1 MQVMRPDKTNVWP
14 TDWRVFLTKLA
25 WGLAVL
31 LLASGLVTWIAA
43 NWENWGHVA
52 KFALAQGAVL
62 ISAGLAL
69 LFRRRSGG
77 WGHDLGVPAA
87 LTGLAAVAT
96 GGLLA
101 LIGQT
106 YQTGADPWQLFAL
119 WTVLIIPWVFTVR
132 SVFLSVL
139 WLVLINTAFYLWIDV
154 ARLDWFGR
162 SYTTQTLL
170 ALAVNALLLLA
181 AETIWRARHDPWR
194 IVPRVA
200 AIAVGFFIGAQVM
213 EGNFLLGLAL
223 FLALYGVYRYRRP
236 DLLIMSLASFGA
248 YGSLSMLIIEY
259 AGDAFLLIVV
269 VIVGLGLGLLRFL
282 QQQVVNW
289 RRTHGGEALAAKED
303 TAGAITADAGAGT
316 LEAAKVDLASGATL
330 ATASAVD
337 ATTTTVTANATVGT
351 EAAATQS
358 TVNAA
363 AATSPVASTAE
374 VLANAQASVQADAVT
389 QAQQPAQADALDTQG
404 SDEHHPWYL
413 RLIKLFLYLL
423 LPLIILLYL
432 AVSLDLSLEALGV
445 LGGIMALVSPVLF
458 AKAQTVSRRDLV
470 GGWVACAVLLLSVPL
485 VDMRYPWPHE
495 VSAMIAVVI
504 STLLYRLAKG
514 QFVLRMLL
522 VIWALAAI
530 EFLVI
535 ERLFDRWTMM
545 PYWVLEMPAAFMFFA
560 ALLLGHLYLRGERKP
575 HFWLP
580 LFWSLLLASQIHLV
594 LAGTL
599 FYSMPFWDES
609 RPYLTVAGFLLA
621 MAPLAIL
628 AFYWRGWRD
637 QPLVYGIALLGLAA
651 LCAVW
656 TPYPPVALALSWIL
670 VAYAWRYL
678 SLLAVA
684 VAMGLFCL
692 WRLYYIL
699 NISLLDK
706 AELLLATGVGCLV
719 FAYLGQ
725 LGRNKVVAD
734 APVQAA
740 PKGILASVLLGT
752 VLVLGVA
759 NVAIVQKER
768 ILSDGQTVLLELA
781 PVDPRSLM
789 QGDYMSLNFAL
800 SQNLSALSWGLPK
813 DALAKMDA
821 QQWVVVAVQ
830 LDENKVAQLKG
841 VYLEQDGQER
851 LWSEEGP
858 VAEPSDVMRL
868 RMRRH
873 RSNWTPGTDAWFFAE
888 GSADRFDAA
897 RYGEFAVVE
906 DGQSLLRAML
916 DKDRKE
922 IK

>member
-1 MQVMRPDKTNVWP
+1 
-14 TDWRVFLTKLA
+14 
-25 WGLAVL
+25 
-31 LLASGLVTWIAA
+31 
-43 NWENWGHVA
+43 
-52 KFALAQGAVL
+52 
-62 ISAGLAL
+62 
-69 LFRRRSGG
+69 
-77 WGHDLGVPAA
+77 VPAA

-139 WLVLINTAFYLWIDV
+139 WLVLINTALYLWIDV
-154 ARLDWFGR
+154 ARLGWFGR

-213 EGNFLLGLAL
+213 EGNFLLGLVL
-223 FLALYGVYRYRRP
+223 FLVLYGIYHYRRP

-259 AGDAFLLIVV
+259 AADAFLLIVV

-282 QQQVVNW
+282 QQQVVQW
-289 RRTHGGEALAAKED
+289 RRTHGR
-303 TAGAITADAGAGT
+303 
-316 LEAAKVDLASGATL
+316 
-330 ATASAVD
+330 
-337 ATTTTVTANATVGT
+337 
-351 EAAATQS
+351 EAAATQAS
-358 TVNAA
+358 VNAA
-363 AATSPVASTAE
+363 MAASPAASTAE
-374 VLANAQASVQADAVT
+374 NLANAQASVQADA
-389 QAQQPAQADALDTQG
+389 QD

-413 RLIKLFLYLL
+413 RVIKLFLYLL

-445 LGGIMALVSPVLF
+445 LGGIMALVSPLLF
-458 AKAQTVSRRDLV
+458 AKAHTVSSRDLV
-470 GGWVACAVLLLSVPL
+470 GGWVACAVLLLSVPV

-530 EFLVI
+530 EFLMI

-594 LAGTL
+594 SAGTL

-628 AFYWRGWRD
+628 AFYWRGWRG
-637 QPLVYGIALLGLAA
+637 QPLVYGIALLGMAA

-699 NISLLDK
+699 NLSLLDK

-725 LGRNKVVAD
+725 LSRKKTGAVA
-734 APVQAA
+734 APQQA
-740 PKGILASVLLGT
+740 PKGMVASVLLGT

-813 DALAKMDA
+813 DVLAKMDA
-821 QQWVVVAVQ
+821 QQWVVVAVK

-906 DGQSLLRAML
+906 GGQSLLRAML
-916 DKDRKE
+916 DEDRKE

>member
-25 WGLAVL
+25 WGLVVL

-62 ISAGLAL
+62 VSAGLAL

-139 WLVLINTAFYLWIDV
+139 WLVLINTALYLWIDV
-154 ARLDWFGR
+154 ARLGWFGR

-213 EGNFLLGLAL
+213 EGNFLLGLVL
-223 FLALYGVYRYRRP
+223 FLVLYGIYHYRRP

-259 AGDAFLLIVV
+259 AADAFLLIVV

-282 QQQVVNW
+282 QQRVVQW
-289 RRTHGGEALAAKED
+289 RRTHGR
-303 TAGAITADAGAGT
+303 
-316 LEAAKVDLASGATL
+316 
-330 ATASAVD
+330 
-337 ATTTTVTANATVGT
+337 
-351 EAAATQS
+351 EAAATQAP
-358 TVNAA
+358 VNAA
-363 AATSPVASTAE
+363 MAASPAASTAE
-374 VLANAQASVQADAVT
+374 NLANAQASVQADA
-389 QAQQPAQADALDTQG
+389 QD

-413 RLIKLFLYLL
+413 RVIKLFLYLL

-458 AKAQTVSRRDLV
+458 AKAHTVSSRDLV
-470 GGWVACAVLLLSVPL
+470 GGWVACAVLLLSVPV

-594 LAGTL
+594 SAGTL

-637 QPLVYGIALLGLAA
+637 QPLVYGIALLGMAA

-725 LGRNKVVAD
+725 LSRKKTGAVA
-734 APVQAA
+734 APQQA
-740 PKGILASVLLGT
+740 PKGMVASVLLGT

-813 DALAKMDA
+813 DVLAKMDA

-830 LDENKVAQLKG
+830 LDANKVAQLKG

-906 DGQSLLRAML
+906 GGQSLLRAML

>member
-62 ISAGLAL
+62 VSAGLAL

-139 WLVLINTAFYLWIDV
+139 WLVLINTALYLWIDV
-154 ARLDWFGR
+154 ARLGWFGR

-213 EGNFLLGLAL
+213 EGNFLLGLVL
-223 FLALYGVYRYRRP
+223 FLVLYGIYHYRRP

-259 AGDAFLLIVV
+259 AADAFLLIVV

-282 QQQVVNW
+282 QQQVVQW
-289 RRTHGGEALAAKED
+289 RRTHGR
-303 TAGAITADAGAGT
+303 
-316 LEAAKVDLASGATL
+316 
-330 ATASAVD
+330 
-337 ATTTTVTANATVGT
+337 
-351 EAAATQS
+351 EAAATQAS
-358 TVNAA
+358 VNAA
-363 AATSPVASTAE
+363 MAASPAASTAE
-374 VLANAQASVQADAVT
+374 NLANAQASVQADA
-389 QAQQPAQADALDTQG
+389 QD

-413 RLIKLFLYLL
+413 RVIKLFLYLL

-458 AKAQTVSRRDLV
+458 AKAQTVSSRDLV
-470 GGWVACAVLLLSVPL
+470 GGWVACAVLLLSVPV

-504 STLLYRLAKG
+504 SALLYRLAKG

-530 EFLVI
+530 EFLMI

-594 LAGTL
+594 SAGTL

-637 QPLVYGIALLGLAA
+637 QPLVYGIGLLGMAA

-725 LGRNKVVAD
+725 LSRKKTGAVA
-734 APVQAA
+734 APQQA
-740 PKGILASVLLGT
+740 PKGMVASVLLGT

-813 DALAKMDA
+813 DVLAKMDA

-830 LDENKVAQLKG
+830 LDANKVAQLKG

-851 LWSEEGP
+851 LWTEEGP

-906 DGQSLLRAML
+906 GGQSLLRAML

>member
-62 ISAGLAL
+62 VSAGLAL

-139 WLVLINTAFYLWIDV
+139 WLVLINTALYLWIDV
-154 ARLDWFGR
+154 ARLGWFGR

-213 EGNFLLGLAL
+213 EGNFLLGLVL
-223 FLALYGVYRYRRP
+223 FLVLYGIYHYRRP

-259 AGDAFLLIVV
+259 AADAFLLIVV

-282 QQQVVNW
+282 QQQVVQW
-289 RRTHGGEALAAKED
+289 RRTHGR
-303 TAGAITADAGAGT
+303 
-316 LEAAKVDLASGATL
+316 
-330 ATASAVD
+330 
-337 ATTTTVTANATVGT
+337 
-351 EAAATQS
+351 EAAATQAS
-358 TVNAA
+358 VNAA
-363 AATSPVASTAE
+363 MAASPAASTAE
-374 VLANAQASVQADAVT
+374 NLANAQASVQADA
-389 QAQQPAQADALDTQG
+389 QD

-413 RLIKLFLYLL
+413 RVIKLFLYLL

-445 LGGIMALVSPVLF
+445 LGGIMALVSPLLF
-458 AKAQTVSRRDLV
+458 AKAHTVSSRDLV
-470 GGWVACAVLLLSVPL
+470 GGWVACAVLLLSVPV

-530 EFLVI
+530 EFLMI

-594 LAGTL
+594 SAGTL

-628 AFYWRGWRD
+628 AFYWRGWRG
-637 QPLVYGIALLGLAA
+637 QPLVYGIALLGMAA

-725 LGRNKVVAD
+725 LSRKKTGAVA
-734 APVQAA
+734 APQQA
-740 PKGILASVLLGT
+740 PKGMVASVLLGT

-813 DALAKMDA
+813 DVLAKMDA
-821 QQWVVVAVQ
+821 QQWVVVAVK

-906 DGQSLLRAML
+906 GGQSLLRAML
-916 DKDRKE
+916 DEDRKE

>member
-62 ISAGLAL
+62 VSAGLAL

-139 WLVLINTAFYLWIDV
+139 WLVLINTALYLWIDV
-154 ARLDWFGR
+154 ARLGWFGR

-213 EGNFLLGLAL
+213 EGNFLLGLVL
-223 FLALYGVYRYRRP
+223 FLVLYGIYHYRRP

-259 AGDAFLLIVV
+259 AADAFLLIVV

-282 QQQVVNW
+282 QQQVVQW
-289 RRTHGGEALAAKED
+289 RRTHGR
-303 TAGAITADAGAGT
+303 
-316 LEAAKVDLASGATL
+316 
-330 ATASAVD
+330 
-337 ATTTTVTANATVGT
+337 
-351 EAAATQS
+351 EAAATQAS
-358 TVNAA
+358 VNAA
-363 AATSPVASTAE
+363 MAASPAASTAE
-374 VLANAQASVQADAVT
+374 NLANAQASVQADA
-389 QAQQPAQADALDTQG
+389 QD

-413 RLIKLFLYLL
+413 RVIKLFLYLL

-458 AKAQTVSRRDLV
+458 AKAHTVSSRDLV
-470 GGWVACAVLLLSVPL
+470 GGWVACAVLLLSVPV

-530 EFLVI
+530 EFLMI

-594 LAGTL
+594 SAGTL

-637 QPLVYGIALLGLAA
+637 QPLVYGIALLGMAA

-725 LGRNKVVAD
+725 LSRKKTGAVA
-734 APVQAA
+734 APQKA
-740 PKGILASVLLGT
+740 PKGMVASVLLGT

-813 DALAKMDA
+813 DVLAKMDA
-821 QQWVVVAVQ
+821 QQWVVVAVK

-916 DKDRKE
+916 DKDKKE

>member
-1 MQVMRPDKTNVWP
+1 M
-14 TDWRVFLTKLA
+14 FLTKLA

-62 ISAGLAL
+62 VSAGLAL

-139 WLVLINTAFYLWIDV
+139 WLVLINTALYLWIDV
-154 ARLDWFGR
+154 ARLGWFGR

-213 EGNFLLGLAL
+213 EGNFLLGLVL
-223 FLALYGVYRYRRP
+223 FLVLYGIYHYRRP

-259 AGDAFLLIVV
+259 AADAFLLIVV

-282 QQQVVNW
+282 QQQVVQW
-289 RRTHGGEALAAKED
+289 RRTHGR
-303 TAGAITADAGAGT
+303 
-316 LEAAKVDLASGATL
+316 
-330 ATASAVD
+330 
-337 ATTTTVTANATVGT
+337 
-351 EAAATQS
+351 EAAATQAS
-358 TVNAA
+358 VNAA
-363 AATSPVASTAE
+363 MAASPAASTAE
-374 VLANAQASVQADAVT
+374 NLANAQASVQADA
-389 QAQQPAQADALDTQG
+389 QD

-413 RLIKLFLYLL
+413 RVIKLFLYLL

-458 AKAQTVSRRDLV
+458 AKAHTVSSRDLV
-470 GGWVACAVLLLSVPL
+470 GGWVACAVLLLSVPV

-530 EFLVI
+530 EFLMI

-594 LAGTL
+594 SAGTL

-637 QPLVYGIALLGLAA
+637 QPLVYGIALLGMAA

-725 LGRNKVVAD
+725 LSRKKTGAVA
-734 APVQAA
+734 APQQA
-740 PKGILASVLLGT
+740 PKGMVASVLLGT

-813 DALAKMDA
+813 DVLAKMDA
-821 QQWVVVAVQ
+821 QQWVVVAVK

-851 LWSEEGP
+851 LWTEEGP

-906 DGQSLLRAML
+906 GGQSLLRAML
-916 DKDRKE
+916 DEDRKE

>member
-1 MQVMRPDKTNVWP
+1 MQVMRPDKTTVWP

-62 ISAGLAL
+62 VSAGLAL

-139 WLVLINTAFYLWIDV
+139 WLVLINTALYLWIDV
-154 ARLDWFGR
+154 ARLGWFGR
-162 SYTTQTLL
+162 SYTTQTWL
-170 ALAVNALLLLA
+170 ALAANALLLLA

-213 EGNFLLGLAL
+213 EGNFLLGLVL
-223 FLALYGVYRYRRP
+223 FLVLYGIYHYRRP

-259 AGDAFLLIVV
+259 AADAFLLIVV

-282 QQQVVNW
+282 QQQVVQW
-289 RRTHGGEALAAKED
+289 RRTHGR
-303 TAGAITADAGAGT
+303 
-316 LEAAKVDLASGATL
+316 
-330 ATASAVD
+330 
-337 ATTTTVTANATVGT
+337 
-351 EAAATQS
+351 EAAATQAS
-358 TVNAA
+358 VNAA
-363 AATSPVASTAE
+363 MAASPAASTAE
-374 VLANAQASVQADAVT
+374 SLANAQASVQADA
-389 QAQQPAQADALDTQG
+389 QD

-413 RLIKLFLYLL
+413 RVIKLFLYLL

-458 AKAQTVSRRDLV
+458 AKAHTVSSRDLV
-470 GGWVACAVLLLSVPL
+470 GGWVACAVLLLSVPV

-594 LAGTL
+594 SAGTL

-637 QPLVYGIALLGLAA
+637 QPLVYGIALLGMAA

-725 LGRNKVVAD
+725 LSRKKTGAVA
-734 APVQAA
+734 APQQA
-740 PKGILASVLLGT
+740 PKGMVASVLLGT

-813 DALAKMDA
+813 DVLAKMDA

-830 LDENKVAQLKG
+830 LDANKVAQLKG

-851 LWSEEGP
+851 LWTEEGP

-906 DGQSLLRAML
+906 GGQSLLRAML
-916 DKDRKE
+916 DEDRKE

>member
-1 MQVMRPDKTNVWP
+1 MREMIRGAYPSMQVMRPDKTNVWP

-62 ISAGLAL
+62 VSAGLAL

-139 WLVLINTAFYLWIDV
+139 WLVLINTALYLWIDV
-154 ARLDWFGR
+154 ARLGWFGR

-181 AETIWRARHDPWR
+181 AETIWRARHDQWR

-213 EGNFLLGLAL
+213 EGNFLLGLVL
-223 FLALYGVYRYRRP
+223 FLVLYGIYHYRRP

-259 AGDAFLLIVV
+259 AADAFLLIVV

-282 QQQVVNW
+282 QQQVVQW
-289 RRTHGGEALAAKED
+289 RRTHGR
-303 TAGAITADAGAGT
+303 
-316 LEAAKVDLASGATL
+316 
-330 ATASAVD
+330 
-337 ATTTTVTANATVGT
+337 
-351 EAAATQS
+351 EAAATQAS
-358 TVNAA
+358 VNAA
-363 AATSPVASTAE
+363 MAASPAASTAE
-374 VLANAQASVQADAVT
+374 NLANAQASVQADA
-389 QAQQPAQADALDTQG
+389 QD

-413 RLIKLFLYLL
+413 RVIKLFLYLL

-458 AKAQTVSRRDLV
+458 AKAQTVSSRDLV
-470 GGWVACAVLLLSVPL
+470 GGWVACAVLLLSVPV

-594 LAGTL
+594 SAGTL

-637 QPLVYGIALLGLAA
+637 QPLVYGIALLGMAV

-725 LGRNKVVAD
+725 LSRKKAGAVA
-734 APVQAA
+734 APQQA
-740 PKGILASVLLGT
+740 PKGMVASVLLGT

-813 DALAKMDA
+813 DVLAKMDA

-830 LDENKVAQLKG
+830 LDANKVAQLKG

-851 LWSEEGP
+851 LWTEEGP

-906 DGQSLLRAML
+906 GGQSLLRAML
-916 DKDRKE
+916 DEDRKE

>member
-31 LLASGLVTWIAA
+31 LPASGLVTWIAA

-52 KFALAQGAVL
+52 KFTLAQGAVL
-62 ISAGLAL
+62 VSAGLAL

-139 WLVLINTAFYLWIDV
+139 WLVLINTALYLWIDV
-154 ARLDWFGR
+154 ARLGWFGR

-213 EGNFLLGLAL
+213 EGNFLLGLVL
-223 FLALYGVYRYRRP
+223 FLVLYGIYHYRRP

-259 AGDAFLLIVV
+259 AADAFLLIVV

-282 QQQVVNW
+282 QQQVVQW
-289 RRTHGGEALAAKED
+289 RRTHGR
-303 TAGAITADAGAGT
+303 
-316 LEAAKVDLASGATL
+316 
-330 ATASAVD
+330 
-337 ATTTTVTANATVGT
+337 
-351 EAAATQS
+351 EAAATQAS
-358 TVNAA
+358 VNAA
-363 AATSPVASTAE
+363 MAASPAASTAE
-374 VLANAQASVQADAVT
+374 NLANAQASVQADA
-389 QAQQPAQADALDTQG
+389 QD

-413 RLIKLFLYLL
+413 RVIKLFLYLL

-458 AKAQTVSRRDLV
+458 AKAHTVSSRDLV
-470 GGWVACAVLLLSVPL
+470 GGWVACAVLLLSVPV

-545 PYWVLEMPAAFMFFA
+545 PYWVLEMPAVFMFFA

-594 LAGTL
+594 SAGTL

-637 QPLVYGIALLGLAA
+637 QPLVYGIALLGMAA

-725 LGRNKVVAD
+725 LSRKKTGAVA
-734 APVQAA
+734 APQQA
-740 PKGILASVLLGT
+740 PKGMVASVLLGT

-800 SQNLSALSWGLPK
+800 SQNLSALSWDLPK
-813 DALAKMDA
+813 DVLAKMDA

-830 LDENKVAQLKG
+830 LDANKVAQLKG

-851 LWSEEGP
+851 LWTEEGP

-906 DGQSLLRAML
+906 GGQSLLRAML

>member
-1 MQVMRPDKTNVWP
+1 M
-14 TDWRVFLTKLA
+14 FLTKLA

-62 ISAGLAL
+62 VSAGLAL

-139 WLVLINTAFYLWIDV
+139 WLVLINTALYLWIDV
-154 ARLDWFGR
+154 ARLGWFGR

-213 EGNFLLGLAL
+213 EGNFLLGLVL
-223 FLALYGVYRYRRP
+223 FLVLYGIYHYRRP

-259 AGDAFLLIVV
+259 ASDAFLLIVV

-282 QQQVVNW
+282 QQQVVQW
-289 RRTHGGEALAAKED
+289 RRTHGR
-303 TAGAITADAGAGT
+303 
-316 LEAAKVDLASGATL
+316 
-330 ATASAVD
+330 
-337 ATTTTVTANATVGT
+337 
-351 EAAATQS
+351 EAAATQAS
-358 TVNAA
+358 VNAA
-363 AATSPVASTAE
+363 MAASPAASTAE
-374 VLANAQASVQADAVT
+374 NLANAQASVQADA
-389 QAQQPAQADALDTQG
+389 QD

-413 RLIKLFLYLL
+413 RVIKLFLYLL

-458 AKAQTVSRRDLV
+458 AKAHTVSSRDLV
-470 GGWVACAVLLLSVPL
+470 GGWVACAVLLLSVPV

-530 EFLVI
+530 EFLMI

-594 LAGTL
+594 SAGTL

-628 AFYWRGWRD
+628 AFYWRGWRG
-637 QPLVYGIALLGLAA
+637 QPLVYGIALLGMAA

-725 LGRNKVVAD
+725 LSRKKAGAVAV
-734 APVQAA
+734 PQQA
-740 PKGILASVLLGT
+740 PKGMVASVLLGT
-752 VLVLGVA
+752 GLVLGVA

-813 DALAKMDA
+813 DVLAKMDA

-830 LDENKVAQLKG
+830 LDANKVAQLKG

-851 LWSEEGP
+851 LWTEEGP

-916 DKDRKE
+916 DKDKKE

>member
-62 ISAGLAL
+62 VSAGLAL

-139 WLVLINTAFYLWIDV
+139 WLVLINTALYLWIDV
-154 ARLDWFGR
+154 ARLGWFGR

-194 IVPRVA
+194 IVSRVA

-213 EGNFLLGLAL
+213 EGNFLLGLVL
-223 FLALYGVYRYRRP
+223 FLVLYGIYHYRRP

-259 AGDAFLLIVV
+259 AADAFLLIVV

-282 QQQVVNW
+282 QQQVVQW
-289 RRTHGGEALAAKED
+289 RRTHGR
-303 TAGAITADAGAGT
+303 
-316 LEAAKVDLASGATL
+316 
-330 ATASAVD
+330 
-337 ATTTTVTANATVGT
+337 
-351 EAAATQS
+351 EAAATQAS
-358 TVNAA
+358 VNAA
-363 AATSPVASTAE
+363 MAASPAASTAE
-374 VLANAQASVQADAVT
+374 NLANAQASVQADA
-389 QAQQPAQADALDTQG
+389 QA

-413 RLIKLFLYLL
+413 RVIKLFLYLL

-458 AKAQTVSRRDLV
+458 AKAHTVSSRDLV
-470 GGWVACAVLLLSVPL
+470 GGWVACAVLLLSVPV

-530 EFLVI
+530 EFLMI

-594 LAGTL
+594 SAGTL

-637 QPLVYGIALLGLAA
+637 QPLVYGIALLGMAA

-699 NISLLDK
+699 NISLLGK
-706 AELLLATGVGCLV
+706 AELLLATGAGCLV

-725 LGRNKVVAD
+725 LSRKKTGAVA
-734 APVQAA
+734 APQQA
-740 PKGILASVLLGT
+740 PKGMVASVLLGT

-800 SQNLSALSWGLPK
+800 SQTLSALSWGLPK
-813 DALAKMDA
+813 DVLAKMDA

-830 LDENKVAQLKG
+830 LDANKVAQLKG

-906 DGQSLLRAML
+906 GGQSLLRAML

>member
-62 ISAGLAL
+62 VSAGLAL

-139 WLVLINTAFYLWIDV
+139 WLVLINTALYLWIDV
-154 ARLDWFGR
+154 ARLGWFGR
-162 SYTTQTLL
+162 GYTTQTLL

-213 EGNFLLGLAL
+213 EGNFLLGLVL
-223 FLALYGVYRYRRP
+223 FLVLYGIYHYRRP

-259 AGDAFLLIVV
+259 AADAFLLIVV

-282 QQQVVNW
+282 QQQVVQW
-289 RRTHGGEALAAKED
+289 RRTHGR
-303 TAGAITADAGAGT
+303 
-316 LEAAKVDLASGATL
+316 
-330 ATASAVD
+330 
-337 ATTTTVTANATVGT
+337 
-351 EAAATQS
+351 EAAATQAS
-358 TVNAA
+358 VNAA
-363 AATSPVASTAE
+363 MAASPAASTAE
-374 VLANAQASVQADAVT
+374 NLANAQASVQADA
-389 QAQQPAQADALDTQG
+389 QD

-413 RLIKLFLYLL
+413 RVIKLFLYLL

-458 AKAQTVSRRDLV
+458 AKAQTVSSRDLV
-470 GGWVACAVLLLSVPL
+470 GGWVACAVLLLSVPV

-530 EFLVI
+530 EFLMI

-594 LAGTL
+594 SAGTL

-637 QPLVYGIALLGLAA
+637 QPLVYGIGLLGMAA

-725 LGRNKVVAD
+725 LSRKKTGAVA
-734 APVQAA
+734 APQQA
-740 PKGILASVLLGT
+740 PKGMVASVLLGT

-813 DALAKMDA
+813 DVLAKMDA

-830 LDENKVAQLKG
+830 LDANKVAQLKG

-851 LWSEEGP
+851 LWTEEGP

-906 DGQSLLRAML
+906 GGQSLLRAML

>member
-62 ISAGLAL
+62 VSAGLAL

-139 WLVLINTAFYLWIDV
+139 WLVLINTALYLWIDV
-154 ARLDWFGR
+154 ARLGWFGR
-162 SYTTQTLL
+162 SYTTQTWL
-170 ALAVNALLLLA
+170 ALAANALLLLA

-213 EGNFLLGLAL
+213 EGNFLLGLVL
-223 FLALYGVYRYRRP
+223 FLVLYGIYHYRRP

-259 AGDAFLLIVV
+259 AADAFLLIVV

-282 QQQVVNW
+282 QQQVVQW
-289 RRTHGGEALAAKED
+289 RRTHGREG
-303 TAGAITADAGAGT
+303 
-316 LEAAKVDLASGATL
+316 
-330 ATASAVD
+330 
-337 ATTTTVTANATVGT
+337 
-351 EAAATQS
+351 AATQAS
-358 TVNAA
+358 VNAA
-363 AATSPVASTAE
+363 MAASPAASTAE
-374 VLANAQASVQADAVT
+374 NLANAQASVQADA
-389 QAQQPAQADALDTQG
+389 QD

-413 RLIKLFLYLL
+413 RVIKLFLYLL

-458 AKAQTVSRRDLV
+458 AKAQTVSSRDLV
-470 GGWVACAVLLLSVPL
+470 GGWVACAVLLLSVPV

-530 EFLVI
+530 EFLMI

-594 LAGTL
+594 SAGTL

-637 QPLVYGIALLGLAA
+637 QPLVYGIALLGMAA

-725 LGRNKVVAD
+725 LSRKKTGAVA
-734 APVQAA
+734 APQQA
-740 PKGILASVLLGT
+740 PKGMVASVLLGT

-813 DALAKMDA
+813 DVLAKMDA

-851 LWSEEGP
+851 LWTEEGP

-906 DGQSLLRAML
+906 GGQSLLRAML
-916 DKDRKE
+916 DEDRKE

>member
-43 NWENWGHVA
+43 NWENWGHAA

-282 QQQVVNW
+282 QQQVVHW
-289 RRTHGGEALAAKED
+289 RRTHGSEALAVKD
-303 TAGAITADAGAGT
+303 DVVSDVTLGTA
-316 LEAAKVDLASGATL
+316 L
-330 ATASAVD
+330 ATGAAATN
-337 ATTTTVTANATVGT
+337 ATTKTNAGT
-351 EAAATQS
+351 EAAATQAS
-358 TVNAA
+358 VNAA
-363 AATSPVASTAE
+363 MASSPAASTAQI
-374 VLANAQASVQADAVT
+374 LANAQFSVHADA
-389 QAQQPAQADALDTQG
+389 QD

-413 RLIKLFLYLL
+413 RVIKLFLYLL

-458 AKAQTVSRRDLV
+458 AKAQTVSSRDLV

-637 QPLVYGIALLGLAA
+637 QPLVYGIALLGLTA

>member
-1 MQVMRPDKTNVWP
+1 MQVMRPDKTTVWP

-62 ISAGLAL
+62 VSAGLAL

-139 WLVLINTAFYLWIDV
+139 WLVLINTALYLWIDV
-154 ARLDWFGR
+154 ARLGWFGR

-213 EGNFLLGLAL
+213 EGNFLLGLVL
-223 FLALYGVYRYRRP
+223 FLVLYGIYHYRRP

-259 AGDAFLLIVV
+259 AADAFLLIVV

-282 QQQVVNW
+282 QQQVVQW
-289 RRTHGGEALAAKED
+289 RRTHGR
-303 TAGAITADAGAGT
+303 
-316 LEAAKVDLASGATL
+316 
-330 ATASAVD
+330 
-337 ATTTTVTANATVGT
+337 
-351 EAAATQS
+351 EAAATQAS
-358 TVNAA
+358 VNAA
-363 AATSPVASTAE
+363 MAASPAVSTAE
-374 VLANAQASVQADAVT
+374 NLANAQASVQADA
-389 QAQQPAQADALDTQG
+389 QD

-413 RLIKLFLYLL
+413 RVIKLFLYLL

-458 AKAQTVSRRDLV
+458 AKAQTVSSRDLV
-470 GGWVACAVLLLSVPL
+470 GGWVACAVLLLSVPV

-530 EFLVI
+530 EFLMI

-545 PYWVLEMPAAFMFFA
+545 PYWVLELPAAFMFFA

-594 LAGTL
+594 SAGTL

-637 QPLVYGIALLGLAA
+637 QPLVYGIALLGMAA

-725 LGRNKVVAD
+725 LSRKKTGAVA
-734 APVQAA
+734 APQQA
-740 PKGILASVLLGT
+740 PKGMVASVLLGA

-813 DALAKMDA
+813 DVLAKVDA

-851 LWSEEGP
+851 LWTEEGP

-906 DGQSLLRAML
+906 GGQSLLRAML
-916 DKDRKE
+916 DEDRKE

>member
-62 ISAGLAL
+62 VSAGLAL

-139 WLVLINTAFYLWIDV
+139 WLVLINTALYLWIDV
-154 ARLDWFGR
+154 ARLGWFGR

-213 EGNFLLGLAL
+213 EGNFLLGLVL
-223 FLALYGVYRYRRP
+223 FLVLYGIYHYRRP

-259 AGDAFLLIVV
+259 AADAFLLIVV

-282 QQQVVNW
+282 QQQVVQW
-289 RRTHGGEALAAKED
+289 RRTHGR
-303 TAGAITADAGAGT
+303 
-316 LEAAKVDLASGATL
+316 
-330 ATASAVD
+330 
-337 ATTTTVTANATVGT
+337 
-351 EAAATQS
+351 EAAATQAS
-358 TVNAA
+358 VNAA
-363 AATSPVASTAE
+363 IAASPAASTAE
-374 VLANAQASVQADAVT
+374 NLANAQASVQADA
-389 QAQQPAQADALDTQG
+389 QD

-413 RLIKLFLYLL
+413 RVIKLFLYLL

-445 LGGIMALVSPVLF
+445 LGGIMALVSPLLF
-458 AKAQTVSRRDLV
+458 AKAHTVSSRDLV
-470 GGWVACAVLLLSVPL
+470 GGWVACAVLLLSVPV

-530 EFLVI
+530 EFLMI

-594 LAGTL
+594 SAGTL

-628 AFYWRGWRD
+628 AFYWRGWRG
-637 QPLVYGIALLGLAA
+637 QPLVYGIALLGMAA

-725 LGRNKVVAD
+725 LSRKKAGAVA
-734 APVQAA
+734 APQQA
-740 PKGILASVLLGT
+740 PKGMVASVLLGT

-906 DGQSLLRAML
+906 GGQSLLRAML

>member
-62 ISAGLAL
+62 VSAGLAL

-139 WLVLINTAFYLWIDV
+139 WLVLINTALYLWIDV
-154 ARLDWFGR
+154 ARLGWFGR

-213 EGNFLLGLAL
+213 EGNFLLGLVL
-223 FLALYGVYRYRRP
+223 FLVLYGIYHYRRP

-259 AGDAFLLIVV
+259 AADAFLLIVV

-282 QQQVVNW
+282 QQQVVQW
-289 RRTHGGEALAAKED
+289 RRTHGR
-303 TAGAITADAGAGT
+303 
-316 LEAAKVDLASGATL
+316 
-330 ATASAVD
+330 
-337 ATTTTVTANATVGT
+337 
-351 EAAATQS
+351 EAAATQAS
-358 TVNAA
+358 VNAA
-363 AATSPVASTAE
+363 MAASPAASTAE
-374 VLANAQASVQADAVT
+374 NLANAQASVQADA
-389 QAQQPAQADALDTQG
+389 QD

-413 RLIKLFLYLL
+413 RVIKLFLYLL

-458 AKAQTVSRRDLV
+458 AKAHTVSSRDLV
-470 GGWVACAVLLLSVPL
+470 GGWVACAVLLLSVPV

-530 EFLVI
+530 EFLMI

-594 LAGTL
+594 SAGTL

-637 QPLVYGIALLGLAA
+637 QPLVYGIALLGMAA

-725 LGRNKVVAD
+725 LSRKKAGAVA
-734 APVQAA
+734 APQQA
-740 PKGILASVLLGT
+740 PKGMVASVLLGT
-752 VLVLGVA
+752 ALVLGVA

-813 DALAKMDA
+813 DVLAKMDA

-851 LWSEEGP
+851 LWTEEGP

-906 DGQSLLRAML
+906 GGQSLLRAML
-916 DKDRKE
+916 DEDRKE

>member
-1 MQVMRPDKTNVWP
+1 M
-14 TDWRVFLTKLA
+14 FLTKLA

-62 ISAGLAL
+62 VSAGLAL

-139 WLVLINTAFYLWIDV
+139 WLVLINTALYLWIDV
-154 ARLDWFGR
+154 ARLGWFGR

-213 EGNFLLGLAL
+213 EGNFLLGLVL
-223 FLALYGVYRYRRP
+223 FLVLYGIYHYRRP

-259 AGDAFLLIVV
+259 AADAFLLIVV

-282 QQQVVNW
+282 QQQVVQW
-289 RRTHGGEALAAKED
+289 RRTHGR
-303 TAGAITADAGAGT
+303 
-316 LEAAKVDLASGATL
+316 
-330 ATASAVD
+330 
-337 ATTTTVTANATVGT
+337 
-351 EAAATQS
+351 EAAATQAS
-358 TVNAA
+358 VNTAMAA
-363 AATSPVASTAE
+363 SPAASTADN
-374 VLANAQASVQADAVT
+374 LANAQASVQADA
-389 QAQQPAQADALDTQG
+389 QD

-413 RLIKLFLYLL
+413 RVIKLFLYLL

-458 AKAQTVSRRDLV
+458 AKAHTVSSRDLV
-470 GGWVACAVLLLSVPL
+470 GGWVACAVLLLSVPV

-530 EFLVI
+530 EFLMI

-594 LAGTL
+594 SAGTL

-628 AFYWRGWRD
+628 AFYWRGWRG
-637 QPLVYGIALLGLAA
+637 QPLVYGIALLGMAA

-725 LGRNKVVAD
+725 LSRKKTGAVA
-734 APVQAA
+734 APQQA
-740 PKGILASVLLGT
+740 PKGMVASVLLGT

-813 DALAKMDA
+813 DVLAKMDA

-830 LDENKVAQLKG
+830 LDANKVAQLKG

-851 LWSEEGP
+851 LWTEEGP

-906 DGQSLLRAML
+906 GGQSLLRAML

>member
-162 SYTTQTLL
+162 SYTSQTLL

-289 RRTHGGEALAAKED
+289 RRTHGSEALAVKD
-303 TAGAITADAGAGT
+303 DVVSDVTLGTA
-316 LEAAKVDLASGATL
+316 L
-330 ATASAVD
+330 ATD
-337 ATTTTVTANATVGT
+337 AAATNATAKTNAGT
-351 EAAATQS
+351 EAAATQAS
-358 TVNAA
+358 VNAA
-363 AATSPVASTAE
+363 MASSPAASTAQI
-374 VLANAQASVQADAVT
+374 LANAQVSVHADA
-389 QAQQPAQADALDTQG
+389 QD

-413 RLIKLFLYLL
+413 RVIKLFLYLL

-458 AKAQTVSRRDLV
+458 AKAQTVSSRDLV

-637 QPLVYGIALLGLAA
+637 QSLVYGIALLGLAA

>member
-62 ISAGLAL
+62 VFAGLAL

-139 WLVLINTAFYLWIDV
+139 WLVLINTALYLWIDV
-154 ARLDWFGR
+154 ARLGWFGR

-213 EGNFLLGLAL
+213 EGNFLLGLVL
-223 FLALYGVYRYRRP
+223 FLVLYGIYHYRRP

-259 AGDAFLLIVV
+259 AADAFLLIVV

-282 QQQVVNW
+282 QQQVVQW
-289 RRTHGGEALAAKED
+289 RRTHGR
-303 TAGAITADAGAGT
+303 
-316 LEAAKVDLASGATL
+316 
-330 ATASAVD
+330 
-337 ATTTTVTANATVGT
+337 
-351 EAAATQS
+351 EAAATQAS
-358 TVNAA
+358 VNAA
-363 AATSPVASTAE
+363 MAASPAASTAE
-374 VLANAQASVQADAVT
+374 NLANAQASVQADA
-389 QAQQPAQADALDTQG
+389 QD

-413 RLIKLFLYLL
+413 RVIKLFLYLL

-445 LGGIMALVSPVLF
+445 LGGIMALVSPLLF
-458 AKAQTVSRRDLV
+458 AKAHTVSSRDLV
-470 GGWVACAVLLLSVPL
+470 GGWVACAVLLLSVPV

-545 PYWVLEMPAAFMFFA
+545 PYWVLELPAAFMFFA

-594 LAGTL
+594 SAGTL

-637 QPLVYGIALLGLAA
+637 QPLVYGIALLGMAV

-725 LGRNKVVAD
+725 LSRKKAGAVA
-734 APVQAA
+734 APQQA
-740 PKGILASVLLGT
+740 PKGMVASVLLGT

-813 DALAKMDA
+813 DVLAKMDA

-830 LDENKVAQLKG
+830 LDANKVAQLKG

-906 DGQSLLRAML
+906 GGQSLLRAML

>member
-1 MQVMRPDKTNVWP
+1 M
-14 TDWRVFLTKLA
+14 FLTKLA

-31 LLASGLVTWIAA
+31 LLASGLMTWIAA

-62 ISAGLAL
+62 VSAGLAL

-139 WLVLINTAFYLWIDV
+139 WLVLINTALYLWIDV
-154 ARLDWFGR
+154 ARLGWFGR

-213 EGNFLLGLAL
+213 EGNFLLGLVL
-223 FLALYGVYRYRRP
+223 FLVLYGIYHYRRP

-259 AGDAFLLIVV
+259 AADAFLLIVV

-282 QQQVVNW
+282 QQQVVQW
-289 RRTHGGEALAAKED
+289 RRTHGR
-303 TAGAITADAGAGT
+303 
-316 LEAAKVDLASGATL
+316 
-330 ATASAVD
+330 
-337 ATTTTVTANATVGT
+337 
-351 EAAATQS
+351 EAAATQAS
-358 TVNAA
+358 VNTAMAA
-363 AATSPVASTAE
+363 SPAASTADN
-374 VLANAQASVQADAVT
+374 LANAQASVQADA
-389 QAQQPAQADALDTQG
+389 QD

-413 RLIKLFLYLL
+413 RVIKLFLYLL

-445 LGGIMALVSPVLF
+445 LGGIMALVSPLLF
-458 AKAQTVSRRDLV
+458 AKAHTVSSRDLV
-470 GGWVACAVLLLSVPL
+470 GGWVACAVLLLSVPV

-530 EFLVI
+530 EFLMI

-594 LAGTL
+594 SAGTL

-628 AFYWRGWRD
+628 AFYWRGWRG
-637 QPLVYGIALLGLAA
+637 QPLVYGIALLGMAA

-725 LGRNKVVAD
+725 LSRKKTGAVA
-734 APVQAA
+734 APQQA
-740 PKGILASVLLGT
+740 PKGMVASVLLGT

-813 DALAKMDA
+813 DVLAKMDA
-821 QQWVVVAVQ
+821 QQWVVVAVK

-851 LWSEEGP
+851 LWTEEGP

-906 DGQSLLRAML
+906 GGQSLLRAML
-916 DKDRKE
+916 DEDRKE

>member
-162 SYTTQTLL
+162 SYTSQTLL

-213 EGNFLLGLAL
+213 EGNFLLGLVL

-282 QQQVVNW
+282 QQQVVHW
-289 RRTHGGEALAAKED
+289 RRTHGSEALAVKD
-303 TAGAITADAGAGT
+303 DVVSDVTLGTA
-316 LEAAKVDLASGATL
+316 L
-330 ATASAVD
+330 ATDAAATN
-337 ATTTTVTANATVGT
+337 ATTKTNAGT
-351 EAAATQS
+351 EAAATQAS
-358 TVNAA
+358 VNAA
-363 AATSPVASTAE
+363 MASSPAASTAQI
-374 VLANAQASVQADAVT
+374 LANAQVSVHADA
-389 QAQQPAQADALDTQG
+389 QD

-413 RLIKLFLYLL
+413 RVIKLFLYLL

-445 LGGIMALVSPVLF
+445 LGGIMALVAPVLF
-458 AKAQTVSRRDLV
+458 AKAQTVSSRDLV

>member
-139 WLVLINTAFYLWIDV
+139 WLVLINTALYLWIDV
-154 ARLDWFGR
+154 ARLGWFGR

-213 EGNFLLGLAL
+213 EGNFLLGLVL
-223 FLALYGVYRYRRP
+223 FLVLYGIYHYRRP
-236 DLLIMSLASFGA
+236 DLLIISLASFGA

-259 AGDAFLLIVV
+259 AADAFLLIVV

-282 QQQVVNW
+282 QQQVVQW
-289 RRTHGGEALAAKED
+289 RRTHGR
-303 TAGAITADAGAGT
+303 
-316 LEAAKVDLASGATL
+316 
-330 ATASAVD
+330 
-337 ATTTTVTANATVGT
+337 
-351 EAAATQS
+351 EAAATQAS
-358 TVNAA
+358 VNAA
-363 AATSPVASTAE
+363 MAASPAASTAE
-374 VLANAQASVQADAVT
+374 NLANAQASVQVDA
-389 QAQQPAQADALDTQG
+389 QD

-413 RLIKLFLYLL
+413 RVIKLFLYLL

-458 AKAQTVSRRDLV
+458 AKAQTVSSRDLV
-470 GGWVACAVLLLSVPL
+470 GGWVACAVLLLSVPV

-530 EFLVI
+530 EFLMI

-545 PYWVLEMPAAFMFFA
+545 PYWVLEIPAAFMFFA

-594 LAGTL
+594 SAGTL

-637 QPLVYGIALLGLAA
+637 QPLVYGIALLGMAA

-725 LGRNKVVAD
+725 LSRKKTGAVA
-734 APVQAA
+734 APQQA
-740 PKGILASVLLGT
+740 PKGMVASVLLGT

-813 DALAKMDA
+813 DVLAKMDA

-830 LDENKVAQLKG
+830 LDANKVAQLKG

-851 LWSEEGP
+851 LWTEEGP

-906 DGQSLLRAML
+906 GGQSLLRAML

>member
-1 MQVMRPDKTNVWP
+1 M
-14 TDWRVFLTKLA
+14 FLTKLA

-162 SYTTQTLL
+162 SYTSQTLL

-194 IVPRVA
+194 IVPRVV

-282 QQQVVNW
+282 QQQVVHW
-289 RRTHGGEALAAKED
+289 RRTHGSEALAVKD
-303 TAGAITADAGAGT
+303 DVVSDVTLGTA
-316 LEAAKVDLASGATL
+316 L
-330 ATASAVD
+330 ATDAAATK
-337 ATTTTVTANATVGT
+337 ATTKTNAGT
-351 EAAATQS
+351 EAAATQAS
-358 TVNAA
+358 VNAA
-363 AATSPVASTAE
+363 MASSPAASTAQI
-374 VLANAQASVQADAVT
+374 LANAQASVQADA
-389 QAQQPAQADALDTQG
+389 QD

-413 RLIKLFLYLL
+413 RVIKLFLYLL

-458 AKAQTVSRRDLV
+458 AKAQTVSSRDLV
-470 GGWVACAVLLLSVPL
+470 GGWVACAVLLLSVPV

-535 ERLFDRWTMM
+535 ERLFDRWAMM

-740 PKGILASVLLGT
+740 PKGILASVLLGA

>member
-1 MQVMRPDKTNVWP
+1 M
-14 TDWRVFLTKLA
+14 FLTKLA

-162 SYTTQTLL
+162 SYTSQTLL

-213 EGNFLLGLAL
+213 EGNFLLGLVL
-223 FLALYGVYRYRRP
+223 FLVLYGIYHYRRP

-282 QQQVVNW
+282 QQQVVHW
-289 RRTHGGEALAAKED
+289 RRTHGSEALAVKD
-303 TAGAITADAGAGT
+303 DVVSDVTLGT
-316 LEAAKVDLASGATL
+316 VL
-330 ATASAVD
+330 ATDAAATN
-337 ATTTTVTANATVGT
+337 ATTKTNAGT
-351 EAAATQS
+351 EAAATQAS
-358 TVNAA
+358 VNAA
-363 AATSPVASTAE
+363 MASSPAASTAQI
-374 VLANAQASVQADAVT
+374 LANAQVSVHADA
-389 QAQQPAQADALDTQG
+389 QD

-413 RLIKLFLYLL
+413 RVIKLFLYLL

-458 AKAQTVSRRDLV
+458 AKAQTVSSRDLV

-535 ERLFDRWTMM
+535 ERLFDRWAMM

-628 AFYWRGWRD
+628 AFYWRGWRG

>member
-62 ISAGLAL
+62 VSAGLAL

-139 WLVLINTAFYLWIDV
+139 WLVLINTALYLWIDV
-154 ARLDWFGR
+154 ARLGWFGR

-213 EGNFLLGLAL
+213 EGNFLLGLVL
-223 FLALYGVYRYRRP
+223 FLVLYGIYHYRRP

-259 AGDAFLLIVV
+259 AADAFLLIVV

-282 QQQVVNW
+282 QQQVVQW
-289 RRTHGGEALAAKED
+289 RRTHGR
-303 TAGAITADAGAGT
+303 
-316 LEAAKVDLASGATL
+316 
-330 ATASAVD
+330 
-337 ATTTTVTANATVGT
+337 
-351 EAAATQS
+351 EAAATQAP
-358 TVNAA
+358 VNAA
-363 AATSPVASTAE
+363 MAASPAASTAE
-374 VLANAQASVQADAVT
+374 NLANAQASVQADA
-389 QAQQPAQADALDTQG
+389 QD

-413 RLIKLFLYLL
+413 RVIKLFLYLL

-458 AKAQTVSRRDLV
+458 AKAHTVSSRDLV
-470 GGWVACAVLLLSVPL
+470 GGWVACAVLLLSVPV

-594 LAGTL
+594 SAGTL

-637 QPLVYGIALLGLAA
+637 QPLVYGIALLGMAA

-725 LGRNKVVAD
+725 LSRKKAGAVA
-734 APVQAA
+734 APQQA
-740 PKGILASVLLGT
+740 PKGMVASVLLGT

-813 DALAKMDA
+813 DVLAKMDA

-830 LDENKVAQLKG
+830 LDANKVAQLKG

-851 LWSEEGP
+851 LWTEEGP

-888 GSADRFDAA
+888 GSTDRFDAA

-906 DGQSLLRAML
+906 GGQSLLRAML

>member
-1 MQVMRPDKTNVWP
+1 
-14 TDWRVFLTKLA
+14 
-25 WGLAVL
+25 
-31 LLASGLVTWIAA
+31 
-43 NWENWGHVA
+43 
-52 KFALAQGAVL
+52 
-62 ISAGLAL
+62 
-69 LFRRRSGG
+69 
-77 WGHDLGVPAA
+77 
-87 LTGLAAVAT
+87 
-96 GGLLA
+96 
-101 LIGQT
+101 
-106 YQTGADPWQLFAL
+106 
-119 WTVLIIPWVFTVR
+119 
-132 SVFLSVL
+132 
-139 WLVLINTAFYLWIDV
+139 
-154 ARLDWFGR
+154 
-162 SYTTQTLL
+162 
-170 ALAVNALLLLA
+170 
-181 AETIWRARHDPWR
+181 
-194 IVPRVA
+194 
-200 AIAVGFFIGAQVM
+200 
-213 EGNFLLGLAL
+213 
-223 FLALYGVYRYRRP
+223 
-236 DLLIMSLASFGA
+236 
-248 YGSLSMLIIEY
+248 
-259 AGDAFLLIVV
+259 
-269 VIVGLGLGLLRFL
+269 
-282 QQQVVNW
+282 
-289 RRTHGGEALAAKED
+289 
-303 TAGAITADAGAGT
+303 
-316 LEAAKVDLASGATL
+316 
-330 ATASAVD
+330 
-337 ATTTTVTANATVGT
+337 
-351 EAAATQS
+351 
-358 TVNAA
+358 
-363 AATSPVASTAE
+363 
-374 VLANAQASVQADAVT
+374 
-389 QAQQPAQADALDTQG
+389 
-404 SDEHHPWYL
+404 
-413 RLIKLFLYLL
+413 
-423 LPLIILLYL
+423 
-432 AVSLDLSLEALGV
+432 
-445 LGGIMALVSPVLF
+445 
-458 AKAQTVSRRDLV
+458 
-470 GGWVACAVLLLSVPL
+470 
-485 VDMRYPWPHE
+485 
-495 VSAMIAVVI
+495 VI

-560 ALLLGHLYLRGERKP
+560 ALLLGHFYLRGERKP

-580 LFWSLLLASQIHLV
+580 LFWSLLLGSQIHIV
-594 LAGTL
+594 SAGAL

-637 QPLVYGIALLGLAA
+637 QPLVYGIALLGMAA

-656 TPYPPVALALSWIL
+656 TPYPPVALALSWVL

-725 LGRNKVVAD
+725 LSRKKKGAVA
-734 APVQAA
+734 APQET
-740 PKGILASVLLGT
+740 PKGIVASVLLGT

-768 ILSDGQTVLLELA
+768 ILIDGQTVLLELA

-906 DGQSLLRAML
+906 GGQSLLRAML

>member
-62 ISAGLAL
+62 VSAGLAL

-139 WLVLINTAFYLWIDV
+139 WLVLINTALYLWIDV
-154 ARLDWFGR
+154 ARLGWFGR

-213 EGNFLLGLAL
+213 EGNFLLGLVL
-223 FLALYGVYRYRRP
+223 FLVLYGIYHYRRP

-259 AGDAFLLIVV
+259 AADAFLLIVV

-282 QQQVVNW
+282 QQQVVQW
-289 RRTHGGEALAAKED
+289 RRTHGRE
-303 TAGAITADAGAGT
+303 
-316 LEAAKVDLASGATL
+316 
-330 ATASAVD
+330 ATA
-337 ATTTTVTANATVGT
+337 
-351 EAAATQS
+351 TQAS
-358 TVNAA
+358 VNAA
-363 AATSPVASTAE
+363 MAASPAASTAE
-374 VLANAQASVQADAVT
+374 NLANAQASVQADA
-389 QAQQPAQADALDTQG
+389 QD

-413 RLIKLFLYLL
+413 RVIKLFLYLL

-432 AVSLDLSLEALGV
+432 AVSLDLSLQALGV

-458 AKAQTVSRRDLV
+458 AKAHTVSSRDLV
-470 GGWVACAVLLLSVPL
+470 GGWVACAVLLLSVPV

-530 EFLVI
+530 EFLMI

-560 ALLLGHLYLRGERKP
+560 ALLLGHFYLRGERKP

-594 LAGTL
+594 SAGTL

-637 QPLVYGIALLGLAA
+637 QPLVYGIALLGMAA

-725 LGRNKVVAD
+725 LSRKKKGAAA
-734 APVQAA
+734 APQET
-740 PKGILASVLLGT
+740 PKGIVASVLLGT

-906 DGQSLLRAML
+906 GGQSLLRAML

>member
-1 MQVMRPDKTNVWP
+1 M
-14 TDWRVFLTKLA
+14 FLTKLA

-162 SYTTQTLL
+162 SYTSQTLL

-289 RRTHGGEALAAKED
+289 RRTHGSEALAVKD
-303 TAGAITADAGAGT
+303 DVVSDVTLGTA
-316 LEAAKVDLASGATL
+316 L
-330 ATASAVD
+330 ATD
-337 ATTTTVTANATVGT
+337 AAATNATAKTNAGT
-351 EAAATQS
+351 EAAATQAS
-358 TVNAA
+358 VNAA
-363 AATSPVASTAE
+363 MASSPAASTAQI
-374 VLANAQASVQADAVT
+374 LANAQVSVHADA
-389 QAQQPAQADALDTQG
+389 QD

-413 RLIKLFLYLL
+413 RVIKLFLYLL

-458 AKAQTVSRRDLV
+458 AKAQTVSSRDLV

-637 QPLVYGIALLGLAA
+637 QSLVYGIALLGLAA

>member
-1 MQVMRPDKTNVWP
+1 M
-14 TDWRVFLTKLA
+14 FLTKLA

-162 SYTTQTLL
+162 SYTSQTLL

-194 IVPRVA
+194 IVPRVV

-282 QQQVVNW
+282 QQQVVHW
-289 RRTHGGEALAAKED
+289 RRTHG
-303 TAGAITADAGAGT
+303 
-316 LEAAKVDLASGATL
+316 S
-330 ATASAVD
+330 
-337 ATTTTVTANATVGT
+337 
-351 EAAATQS
+351 EAAATQAS
-358 TVNAA
+358 VNAA
-363 AATSPVASTAE
+363 MASSPAASTAQI
-374 VLANAQASVQADAVT
+374 LANAQASVQADA
-389 QAQQPAQADALDTQG
+389 QD

-413 RLIKLFLYLL
+413 RVIKLFLYLL

-458 AKAQTVSRRDLV
+458 AKAQTVSSRDLV
-470 GGWVACAVLLLSVPL
+470 GGWVACAVLLLSVPV

-535 ERLFDRWTMM
+535 ERLFDRWAMM

-740 PKGILASVLLGT
+740 PKGILASVLLGA

-906 DGQSLLRAML
+906 GGQSLLRAML

>member
-162 SYTTQTLL
+162 SYTSQTLL

-282 QQQVVNW
+282 QQQVVHW
-289 RRTHGGEALAAKED
+289 RRTHGGEALAVKD
-303 TAGAITADAGAGT
+303 DVVSDVTSGT
-316 LEAAKVDLASGATL
+316 VL
-330 ATASAVD
+330 ATDAAATN
-337 ATTTTVTANATVGT
+337 ATTKTNAGT
-351 EAAATQS
+351 EAAATQAS
-358 TVNAA
+358 VNAA
-363 AATSPVASTAE
+363 MASSPAASTAQI
-374 VLANAQASVQADAVT
+374 LANTQVSVHADA
-389 QAQQPAQADALDTQG
+389 QD

-413 RLIKLFLYLL
+413 RVIKLFLYLL

-458 AKAQTVSRRDLV
+458 AKAQTVSSRDLV

-485 VDMRYPWPHE
+485 VDIRYPWPHE

-535 ERLFDRWTMM
+535 ERLFDRWAMM

-560 ALLLGHLYLRGERKP
+560 ALSLGHLYLCGERKP

>member
-1 MQVMRPDKTNVWP
+1 MREMIRGAYPSMQVMNPDKTNVWP

-43 NWENWGHVA
+43 NWANWGHVA

-69 LFRRRSGG
+69 VFRRRAGG

-139 WLVLINTAFYLWIDV
+139 WLVLINTALYLWIDV
-154 ARLDWFGR
+154 TRLGWFDR
-162 SYTTQTLL
+162 TYTSQTLM
-170 ALAVNALLLLA
+170 ALGANAILLLA
-181 AETIWRARHDPWR
+181 AETIWRARQDPWR
-194 IVPRVA
+194 ILPRVA
-200 AIAVGFFIGAQVM
+200 AIAVGFFIGTQLM
-213 EGNFLLGLAL
+213 EGEFLLSMVL
-223 FLALYGVYRYRRP
+223 FLVLYGIYHFRRP
-236 DLLIMSLASFGA
+236 DLLIMSLASLGA
-248 YGSLSMLIIEY
+248 YVSLSILIIEH
-259 AGDAFLLIVV
+259 AGDSFLLIVV

-282 QQQVVNW
+282 QQQVVKW
-289 RRTHGGEALAAKED
+289 RRTHGGGSLTTQE
-303 TAGAITADAGAGT
+303 TSPAGATRNADEGPQ
-316 LEAAKVDLASGATL
+316 EAAKTE
-330 ATASAVD
+330 ATAAS
-337 ATTTTVTANATVGT
+337 
-351 EAAATQS
+351 
-358 TVNAA
+358 
-363 AATSPVASTAE
+363 VASTA
-374 VLANAQASVQADAVT
+374 ANSSNKAQAEAAEV
-389 QAQQPAQADALDTQG
+389 QG

-413 RLIKLFLYLL
+413 RLIKLFLFLL

-432 AVSLDLSLEALGV
+432 TVSLDLSLEVLGV
-445 LGGIMALVSPVLF
+445 LGAIMALVSPVLS
-458 AKAQTVSRRDLV
+458 AKAKTVPSRDMV
-470 GGWVACAVLLLSVPL
+470 GGWVACAVLLLSAPV

-495 VSAMIAVVI
+495 VSAMLAVVI
-504 STLLYRLAKG
+504 STLLYRQAKG

-560 ALLLGHLYLRGERKP
+560 ALLLGHFYLRDGKKSS
-575 HFWLP
+575 FWQP
-580 LFWSLLLASQIHLV
+580 LFWSLLLVAQVHIVS
-594 LAGTL
+594 AGTL
-599 FYSMPFWDES
+599 FFSMPFWDET
-609 RPYLTVAGFLLA
+609 RPYLTPTGSLLA
-621 MAPLAIL
+621 MAPVAIL
-628 AFYWRGWRD
+628 AFYWRGWRE
-637 QPLVYGIALLGLAA
+637 QPLVYGLALLGLAA

-670 VAYAWRYL
+670 AAYAWRYL
-678 SLLAVA
+678 SLMAVA

-725 LGRNKVVAD
+725 LGRKKAVTESTVK
-734 APVQAA
+734 AA
-740 PKGILASVLLGT
+740 PKGIVASVLLGT
-752 VLVLGVA
+752 VLILGVA
-759 NVAIVQKER
+759 NTVIAQKEH
-768 ILSDGQTVLLELA
+768 ILAQGQTVLLELA

-800 SQNLSALSWGLPK
+800 SQDLSYLAWRLPGEVVS
-813 DALAKMDA
+813 
-821 QQWVVVAVQ
+821 QIESQRWVMAGVQ
-830 LDENKVAQLKG
+830 LDENKVAHLKG
-841 VYLEQDGQER
+841 IYAKFNGQEH
-851 LWSEEGP
+851 LMGEEGP
-858 VAEPSDVMRL
+858 IAEQAGVLKL

-873 RSNWTPGTDAWFFAE
+873 RNSWAPGTDAWFFAE
-888 GSADRFDAA
+888 GSAERYEAA

-906 DGQSLLRAML
+906 DGQSLLRDML
-916 DKDRKE
+916 DKDRQE

>member
-1 MQVMRPDKTNVWP
+1 MREMIRGAYPSMQVMRPDKTNVWP

-62 ISAGLAL
+62 VSAGLAL

-139 WLVLINTAFYLWIDV
+139 WLVLINTALYLWIDV
-154 ARLDWFGR
+154 ARLGWFGR

-213 EGNFLLGLAL
+213 EGNFLLGLVL
-223 FLALYGVYRYRRP
+223 FLVLYGIYHYRRP

-259 AGDAFLLIVV
+259 AADAFLLIVV

-282 QQQVVNW
+282 QQQVVQW
-289 RRTHGGEALAAKED
+289 RRTHGR
-303 TAGAITADAGAGT
+303 
-316 LEAAKVDLASGATL
+316 
-330 ATASAVD
+330 
-337 ATTTTVTANATVGT
+337 
-351 EAAATQS
+351 EAAATQAS
-358 TVNAA
+358 VNTAMAA
-363 AATSPVASTAE
+363 SPAASTAE
-374 VLANAQASVQADAVT
+374 NLANAQASVQADA
-389 QAQQPAQADALDTQG
+389 QD

-413 RLIKLFLYLL
+413 RVIKLFLYLL

-445 LGGIMALVSPVLF
+445 LGGIMALVSPLLF
-458 AKAQTVSRRDLV
+458 AKAHTVSSRDLV
-470 GGWVACAVLLLSVPL
+470 GGWVACAVLLLSVPV

-530 EFLVI
+530 EFLMI

-594 LAGTL
+594 SAGTL

-628 AFYWRGWRD
+628 AFYWRGWRG
-637 QPLVYGIALLGLAA
+637 QPLVYGIALLGMAA

-725 LGRNKVVAD
+725 LSRKKTGAVA
-734 APVQAA
+734 APQQA
-740 PKGILASVLLGT
+740 PKGMVASVLLGT

-813 DALAKMDA
+813 DVLAKMDA

-830 LDENKVAQLKG
+830 LDANKVAQLKG

-851 LWSEEGP
+851 LWTEEGP

-906 DGQSLLRAML
+906 GGQSLLRAML

>member
-62 ISAGLAL
+62 VSAGLAL

-139 WLVLINTAFYLWIDV
+139 WLVLINTALYLWIDV
-154 ARLDWFGR
+154 ARLGWFGR

-181 AETIWRARHDPWR
+181 AETIWRTRHDPWR

-213 EGNFLLGLAL
+213 EGNFLLGLVL
-223 FLALYGVYRYRRP
+223 FLVLYGIYHYRRP

-282 QQQVVNW
+282 QQQVVHW
-289 RRTHGGEALAAKED
+289 RRTHGSEALAAKED
-303 TAGAITADAGAGT
+303 VVSEVT
-316 LEAAKVDLASGATL
+316 LV
-330 ATASAVD
+330 TASATD
-337 ATTTTVTANATVGT
+337 TAATKTTTKTNAGT
-351 EAAATQS
+351 EAAATQAP
-358 TVNAA
+358 VNAA
-363 AATSPVASTAE
+363 VATSPAASTAE
-374 VLANAQASVQADAVT
+374 TLAHAQASVQADA
-389 QAQQPAQADALDTQG
+389 QD

-413 RLIKLFLYLL
+413 RVIKLFLYLL

-458 AKAQTVSRRDLV
+458 AKAHTVPSRDLV
-470 GGWVACAVLLLSVPL
+470 GGWVACAVLLLSVPV

-495 VSAMIAVVI
+495 ASAMIAVVI

-594 LAGTL
+594 SAGTL

-637 QPLVYGIALLGLAA
+637 QPLVYGIALLGMAA

-725 LGRNKVVAD
+725 LSRKRKGAVA
-734 APVQAA
+734 APQEA
-740 PKGILASVLLGT
+740 PKGIVASVLLGT

-906 DGQSLLRAML
+906 GGQSLLRAML

>member
-62 ISAGLAL
+62 VSAGLAL

-139 WLVLINTAFYLWIDV
+139 WLVLINTALYLWIDV
-154 ARLDWFGR
+154 ARLGWFGR

-213 EGNFLLGLAL
+213 EGNFLLGLVL
-223 FLALYGVYRYRRP
+223 FLVLYGIYHYRRP

-259 AGDAFLLIVV
+259 AADAFLLIVV

-282 QQQVVNW
+282 QQQVVQW
-289 RRTHGGEALAAKED
+289 RRTHGR
-303 TAGAITADAGAGT
+303 
-316 LEAAKVDLASGATL
+316 
-330 ATASAVD
+330 
-337 ATTTTVTANATVGT
+337 
-351 EAAATQS
+351 EAAATQAS
-358 TVNAA
+358 VNAA
-363 AATSPVASTAE
+363 MAASPAASTAE
-374 VLANAQASVQADAVT
+374 NLANAQASVQADA
-389 QAQQPAQADALDTQG
+389 QD

-413 RLIKLFLYLL
+413 RVIKLFLYLL

-458 AKAQTVSRRDLV
+458 AKAQTVSSRDLV
-470 GGWVACAVLLLSVPL
+470 GGWVACAVLLLSVPV

-504 STLLYRLAKG
+504 SALLYRLAKG

-530 EFLVI
+530 EFLMI

-594 LAGTL
+594 SAGTL

-637 QPLVYGIALLGLAA
+637 QPLVYGIGLLGMAA

-684 VAMGLFCL
+684 VAMGLFCV

-725 LGRNKVVAD
+725 LSRKKTGAVA
-734 APVQAA
+734 APQQA
-740 PKGILASVLLGT
+740 PKGMVASVLLGT

-813 DALAKMDA
+813 DVLAKMDA

-830 LDENKVAQLKG
+830 LDANKVAQLKG

-851 LWSEEGP
+851 LWTEEGP

-906 DGQSLLRAML
+906 GGQSLLRAML

>member
-1 MQVMRPDKTNVWP
+1 M
-14 TDWRVFLTKLA
+14 FLTKLA

-119 WTVLIIPWVFTVR
+119 WTVLIIPWVLTVR

-139 WLVLINTAFYLWIDV
+139 WLVLINMAFYLWIDV
-154 ARLDWFGR
+154 ARLNWFGR

-194 IVPRVA
+194 ILPRVA
-200 AIAVGFFIGAQVM
+200 AIAVGFFIGAQIM
-213 EGNFLLGLAL
+213 GGNFLLGLAL

-282 QQQVVNW
+282 QQQVVHW
-289 RRTHGGEALAAKED
+289 RRTHGSEALAVKD
-303 TAGAITADAGAGT
+303 DVVSDVTLGTA
-316 LEAAKVDLASGATL
+316 L
-330 ATASAVD
+330 ATDAAATN
-337 ATTTTVTANATVGT
+337 ATTKTNAGT
-351 EAAATQS
+351 EAAATQAS
-358 TVNAA
+358 VNAA
-363 AATSPVASTAE
+363 MASSPAAPTAQI
-374 VLANAQASVQADAVT
+374 LANAQASVQAN
-389 QAQQPAQADALDTQG
+389 AQD

-413 RLIKLFLYLL
+413 RGIKLFLYLL
-423 LPLIILLYL
+423 LPLMILLYL
-432 AVSLDLSLEALGV
+432 AVSLSLSLEALGV

-458 AKAQTVSRRDLV
+458 AKAHTVSSRDLV
-470 GGWVACAVLLLSVPL
+470 GGWVACALLLLSVPL
-485 VDMRYPWPHE
+485 VDMRYPWPPE
-495 VSAMIAVVI
+495 ASAMIAVVI

-535 ERLFDRWTMM
+535 ERLFDRWAMM
-545 PYWVLEMPAAFMFFA
+545 PYWVLEMPAAFMFFG
-560 ALLLGHLYLRGERKP
+560 ALLLGHFYLRGERKP
-575 HFWLP
+575 YFWLP

-594 LAGTL
+594 SAGTL

-609 RPYLTVAGFLLA
+609 RSYLTVAGFLLA

-734 APVQAA
+734 VPVQAA
-740 PKGILASVLLGT
+740 PKGIFASVLLGT

-851 LWSEEGP
+851 LWSEQGP

>member
-62 ISAGLAL
+62 VSAGLAL

-139 WLVLINTAFYLWIDV
+139 WLVLINTALSLWIDV
-154 ARLDWFGR
+154 ARLGWFGR

-213 EGNFLLGLAL
+213 EGNFLLGLVL
-223 FLALYGVYRYRRP
+223 FLVLYGIYHYRRP

-259 AGDAFLLIVV
+259 AADAFLLIVV

-282 QQQVVNW
+282 QQQVVQW
-289 RRTHGGEALAAKED
+289 RRTHGR
-303 TAGAITADAGAGT
+303 
-316 LEAAKVDLASGATL
+316 
-330 ATASAVD
+330 
-337 ATTTTVTANATVGT
+337 
-351 EAAATQS
+351 EAAATQAS
-358 TVNAA
+358 VNAA
-363 AATSPVASTAE
+363 MTASPAASTAE
-374 VLANAQASVQADAVT
+374 NLANAQASVQADA
-389 QAQQPAQADALDTQG
+389 QD

-413 RLIKLFLYLL
+413 RVIKLFLYLL

-445 LGGIMALVSPVLF
+445 LGGIMALVSPLLF
-458 AKAQTVSRRDLV
+458 AKAHTVSSRDLV
-470 GGWVACAVLLLSVPL
+470 GGWVACAVLLLSVPV

-530 EFLVI
+530 EFLMI

-594 LAGTL
+594 SAGTL

-637 QPLVYGIALLGLAA
+637 QPVVYGIALLGMAA

-725 LGRNKVVAD
+725 LSRKKTGAVA
-734 APVQAA
+734 APQQA
-740 PKGILASVLLGT
+740 PKGMVASVLLGT

-813 DALAKMDA
+813 DVLAKMDA
-821 QQWVVVAVQ
+821 QQWVVVAVK
-830 LDENKVAQLKG
+830 LDENKVVQLKG

-851 LWSEEGP
+851 LWTEEGP

-906 DGQSLLRAML
+906 GGQSLLRAML
-916 DKDRKE
+916 DEDRKE

>member
-62 ISAGLAL
+62 VSAGLAL

-139 WLVLINTAFYLWIDV
+139 WLVLINTALYLWIDV
-154 ARLDWFGR
+154 ARLGWFGR

-213 EGNFLLGLAL
+213 EGNFLLGLVL
-223 FLALYGVYRYRRP
+223 FLVLYGIYHYRRP

-259 AGDAFLLIVV
+259 AADAFLLIVV

-282 QQQVVNW
+282 QQQVVQW
-289 RRTHGGEALAAKED
+289 RRTHGR
-303 TAGAITADAGAGT
+303 
-316 LEAAKVDLASGATL
+316 
-330 ATASAVD
+330 
-337 ATTTTVTANATVGT
+337 
-351 EAAATQS
+351 EAAATQAS
-358 TVNAA
+358 VNAA
-363 AATSPVASTAE
+363 MTASPAASTAE
-374 VLANAQASVQADAVT
+374 NLANAQASVQADA
-389 QAQQPAQADALDTQG
+389 QD

-413 RLIKLFLYLL
+413 RVIKLFLYLL

-458 AKAQTVSRRDLV
+458 AKAHTVSSRDLV
-470 GGWVACAVLLLSVPL
+470 GGWVACAVLLLSVPV

-530 EFLVI
+530 EFLMI

-545 PYWVLEMPAAFMFFA
+545 PYWMLEMPAAFMFFA

-594 LAGTL
+594 SAGTL

-637 QPLVYGIALLGLAA
+637 QPLVYGIALLGMAA

-725 LGRNKVVAD
+725 LSRKKTGAVA
-734 APVQAA
+734 APQQA
-740 PKGILASVLLGT
+740 PKGMVASVLLGT

-830 LDENKVAQLKG
+830 LDANKVAQLKG

-851 LWSEEGP
+851 LWTEEGP

-906 DGQSLLRAML
+906 GGQSLLRAML